1 MGRQSEKRSKKQQ
14 NSIAGRMENGG
25 DSLPVFPQ
33 GSRLARPALRQLVD
47 CVHGAKLPVFIL
59 EAMLYFAKKSS
70 SRFFNSHFLRWA
82 RHLGRFGVVKKKL
95 SPLSSLPL

>member
-1 MGRQSEKRSKKQQ
+1 MK
-14 NSIAGRMENGG
+14 NGG

-59 EAMLYFAKKSS
+59 STMLCFAKNPLVV
-70 SRFFNSHFLRWA
+70 FFDPHFLRWA
-82 RHLGRFGVVKKKL
+82 RRLGHFGVVKKKI
-95 SPLSSLPL
+95 PPPGSLPLQVSLP